1 VSILPMD
8 IRKVIGQNARRYR
21 LALGITQA
29 EVASEMGIDRAY
41 ISAIERGLQNMTA
54 VSMLELSTVLKIEP
68 ALLITPVDESTE
80 TSATD

>member
-1 VSILPMD
+1 MD
-8 IRKVIGQNARRYR
+8 IQKIIGQNARRYR

-68 ALLITPVDESTE
+68 ALLITPADESTE
-80 TSATD
+80 TSATG

>member
-1 VSILPMD
+1 MD
-8 IRKVIGQNARRYR
+8 IKKVLGQNTRRYR

-29 EVASEMGIDRAY
+29 EVASQMGIDRAY
-41 ISAIERGLQNMTA
+41 ISAVERGLQNMTA

>member
-1 VSILPMD
+1 MD
-8 IRKVIGQNARRYR
+8 IQKIIGQNARRYR

-29 EVASEMGIDRAY
+29 EVALQMGIDRAY

>member
-1 VSILPMD
+1 MD
-8 IRKVIGQNARRYR
+8 IQKIIGQNARRYR

-29 EVASEMGIDRAY
+29 EVASQMGIDRAY

>member
-1 VSILPMD
+1 MD
-8 IRKVIGQNARRYR
+8 IQKIIGQNARRYR

-29 EVASEMGIDRAY
+29 EVASQMGIDRAY

-54 VSMLELSTVLKIEP
+54 VSMLELSTVLKIVP

-80 TSATD
+80 TPATA

>member
-1 VSILPMD
+1 MD
-8 IRKVIGQNARRYR
+8 IQKIIGQNARRYR